1 MKKIESLNKS
11 FDFPSDMNSAN
22 IITLTRFILTPVIA
36 VLILYNKL
44 VPAAVIFFIAG
55 SSDLLDGIVART
67 KKQASE
73 FGQRFEA
80 IADIVLYYAV
90 IVALAASGNLPQWVI
105 LVAGIL
111 AFFIGVIIYAIS
123 KTEKRLYIPHRT
135 SIKVAAVVLFFTTFL
150 YILNFE
156 YKMWLVYLTFL
167 VGIWP
172 IIDYI
177 LIISSKYKIE
187 EKSVIEKFFKKKH

>member
-1 MKKIESLNKS
+1 
-11 FDFPSDMNSAN
+11 MNLAN
-22 IITLTRFILTPVIA
+22 IITLARFILTPVIA
-36 VLILYNKL
+36 VLILYNKT

-90 IVALAASGNLPQWVI
+90 IVALAAAGQLPQWII

-111 AFFIGVIIYAIS
+111 AFFIGIVIYAIS

-135 SIKVAAVVLFFTTFL
+135 SIKVAAVVLFFTTFA

-156 YKMWLVYLTFL
+156 YKMWLVYLTFI
-167 VGIWP
+167 VGICP
-172 IIDYI
+172 IIDYTFSI
-177 LIISSKYKIE
+177 KSKYQIE
-187 EKSVIEKFFKKKH
+187 KKSVIEKFFKKKS